1 MFNNWSRLQNQLIKD
16 LEMTIAAA
24 WVRTLRNCK
33 ELIVVSDSRLN
44 GGMKMDCGQKI
55 ITLPRSDAFICFAGD
70 TSWAYPLMHQVASA
84 IDIYDRCSSRAQDIK
99 ELKTHILKI
108 FERLREQI
116 HDAIGDMD
124 IPMQN
129 SYSGDIHG

>member
-44 GGMKMDCGQKI
+44 GGMKMDCG
-55 ITLPRSDAFICFAGD
+55 
-70 TSWAYPLMHQVASA
+70 
-84 IDIYDRCSSRAQDIK
+84 
-99 ELKTHILKI
+99 
-108 FERLREQI
+108 
-116 HDAIGDMD
+116 
-124 IPMQN
+124 
-129 SYSGDIHG
+129 

>member
-70 TSWAYPLMHQVASA
+70 TSWAYPLMHQVAS
-84 IDIYDRCSSRAQDIK
+84 
-99 ELKTHILKI
+99 
-108 FERLREQI
+108 
-116 HDAIGDMD
+116 
-124 IPMQN
+124 
-129 SYSGDIHG
+129 

>member
-1 MFNNWSRLQNQLIKD
+1 
-16 LEMTIAAA
+16 MTIAAA

-116 HDAIGDMD
+116 HDAIGKVRTS
-124 IPMQN
+124 P
-129 SYSGDIHG
+129 